1 METLVRN
8 EAQSISGNLTPL
20 KWPYIWNALRDLVP
34 FTQFEKLEKHPWRSV
49 TFSNV
54 AGFKTP
60 PWVFF
65 KFFKLYKLYQ
75 MAQRITYINTGL
87 WVQLTKYCTSAKSA
101 LGYQPPPPCQKD
113 HPFLFHQ
120 PPPPPPTPSLNLQTV
135 QALSCLGN
143 SPYILVFLE
152 PLINQVF
159 QWIPILKFFILK
171 PIPSFKS
178 N

>member
-120 PPPPPPTPSLNLQTV
+120 HPTPPSH
-135 QALSCLGN
+135 
-143 SPYILVFLE
+143 
-152 PLINQVF
+152 
-159 QWIPILKFFILK
+159 PILKSANC
-171 PIPSFKS
+171 PSPLLFRQFPLYTGFSWTPYKS
-178 N
+178 GFSVNSNIKIFHS